1 MVGSTYAGGLL
12 QEIDIVNKTRA
23 AASAIVGL
31 ALTAGGVLAAAPQ
44 AQAPANTSAVTTL
57 AQDSTA
63 VGGTND
69 NHGGA
74 VSTLAKTLEIE
85 TPATDTPD
93 TSTDGAQGAHG
104 AAVRAVAQDDTLV
117 GGTNDNHGGAVS
129 TVARGT
135 HGATAVHGNSAGNSQ
150 SGVHPVAH

>member
-1 MVGSTYAGGLL
+1 M
-12 QEIDIVNKTRA
+12 NKTRA

-44 AQAPANTSAVTTL
+44 APASTSAVSTL
-57 AQDSTA
+57 AQDNTA

-74 VSTLAKTLEIE
+74 VSTLAKTLDASTE
-85 TPATDTPD
+85 TTTTETPD

-104 AAVRAVAQDDTLV
+104 AAVSAVAQDETLV
-117 GGTNDNHGGAVS
+117 GGPNANHGGAVS
-129 TVARGT
+129 IVARGT
-135 HGATAVHGNSAGNSQ
+135 HGAAGTHGSSAGHSQ
-150 SGVHPVAH
+150 SGVHPVPH